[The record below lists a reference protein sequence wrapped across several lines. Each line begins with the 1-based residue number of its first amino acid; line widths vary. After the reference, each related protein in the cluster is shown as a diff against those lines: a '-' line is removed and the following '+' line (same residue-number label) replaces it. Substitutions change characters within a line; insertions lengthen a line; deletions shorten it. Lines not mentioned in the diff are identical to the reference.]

1 MKSIF
6 NYLLYFLLCFS
17 LLNLH
22 IDHSAKVR
30 FSSVTA
36 SECVDEEGRCDIT
49 TQETNAGGLI
59 LTERIISM
67 VTLIGVGVAT
77 VFIVRD
83 CLSYNKG
90 KCAQVGIIAAGAG
103 AVLLLAGEI
112 AAIIMYKDIE
122 KKLEFREA
130 SVKEHDQDCDPDN
143 DESGEGIGEIRDDE
157 GEVTNV
163 CGQLSA
169 INNQLTALKG
179 SRTAAITSLA
189 LKSAALVAFGVATVA
204 EIMAELGLKLALN
217 IFKKSFENL
226 KSAQEGAYKR
236 ATNLHESYTAKID
249 AGNPTTTME
258 NQSENAGL
266 LLAACKAF
274 LDPLQSKLVKAE
286 LKLDSIEPEEVPKV
300 KAEAITRI
308 ITDSVFITPLNDSC
322 GNEILSAYP
331 MFSNSFKLYK
341 NSFKALRELIDK
353 LIDGRSLEANIESE
367 TEAGETGAGETGA
380 GETGAGE
387 TGAGETGAGET
398 GAGGTEAGGTEA
410 GGTEAGGTE
419 NSDPSTPLGSILGT
433 NIIHLVQ
440 NFLFSKAFAIEEK
453 GKKGVFSLVAF
464 VGLAAAILIT
474 ARAIK
479 GSAKQMI
486 TTPKTRAIT
495 YSVFAGFAGV
505 AVGINAAIIVELDK
519 QIASLEDVLSDS
531 LTEDLNGPNAS
542 SGGGQSGSS
551 SSSAVDY
558 GFDDSESDEI
568 DLNPDDQPM
577 VCPFGGDGKGGCKG
591 ESKMIKQELASLGFS
606 TGSGSTASLLA
617 KVSDALSDGSI
628 SSGDMDDV
636 ASLADKQAVIEKKLK
651 KVLKKYNKL
660 QKQTG
665 GKKFKLD
672 KLTGIAAAKLKSKI
686 VKALR
691 SNPKAMKGLQSG
703 ISNNLLASNSN
714 KKDKKSVL
722 PSKRAVVGNTTSSDN
737 SGFNFQFDNEE
748 ESNSDFDLLDEE
760 EYSEG
765 VNIPASGISNNEKG
779 SIFSL
784 ITSRYM
790 KSAYPVFFEEG
801 D

>member
-1 MKSIF
+1 
-6 NYLLYFLLCFS
+6 
-17 LLNLH
+17 
-22 IDHSAKVR
+22 
-30 FSSVTA
+30 
-36 SECVDEEGRCDIT
+36 
-49 TQETNAGGLI
+49 
-59 LTERIISM
+59 
-67 VTLIGVGVAT
+67 
-77 VFIVRD
+77 
-83 CLSYNKG
+83 
-90 KCAQVGIIAAGAG
+90 
-103 AVLLLAGEI
+103 
-112 AAIIMYKDIE
+112 
-122 KKLEFREA
+122 
-130 SVKEHDQDCDPDN
+130 
-143 DESGEGIGEIRDDE
+143 
-157 GEVTNV
+157 
-163 CGQLSA
+163 
-169 INNQLTALKG
+169 
-179 SRTAAITSLA
+179 
-189 LKSAALVAFGVATVA
+189 
-204 EIMAELGLKLALN
+204 
-217 IFKKSFENL
+217 
-226 KSAQEGAYKR
+226 
-236 ATNLHESYTAKID
+236 
-249 AGNPTTTME
+249 
-258 NQSENAGL
+258 
-266 LLAACKAF
+266 
-274 LDPLQSKLVKAE
+274 
-286 LKLDSIEPEEVPKV
+286 
-300 KAEAITRI
+300 
-308 ITDSVFITPLNDSC
+308 
-322 GNEILSAYP
+322 
-331 MFSNSFKLYK
+331 
-341 NSFKALRELIDK
+341 
-353 LIDGRSLEANIESE
+353 
-367 TEAGETGAGETGA
+367 
-380 GETGAGE
+380 
-387 TGAGETGAGET
+387 
-398 GAGGTEAGGTEA
+398 
-410 GGTEAGGTE
+410 
-419 NSDPSTPLGSILGT
+419 
-433 NIIHLVQ
+433 IHLVQ

-464 VGLAAAILIT
+464 GGLAAAIIIT
-474 ARAIK
+474 AIAIRN
-479 GSAKQMI
+479 SLAEPMI

-519 QIASLEDVLSDS
+519 QIASLESVLAESPSEAFD
-531 LTEDLNGPNAS
+531 PNAS
-542 SGGGQSGSS
+542 NGGGPGSS

>member
-30 FSSVTA
+30 FSSATA
-36 SECVDEEGRCDIT
+36 SECVDEEERCDIT
-49 TQETNAGGLI
+49 TQETNVGGLI
-59 LTERIISM
+59 LTERRISM

-77 VFIVRD
+77 VFIAFD
-83 CLSYNKG
+83 CARNLG
-90 KCAQVGIIAAGAG
+90 TCAKVGIIAAAIG
-103 AVLLLAGEI
+103 AVALLAGEI
-112 AAIIMYKDIE
+112 AAIIMYKDVE
-122 KKLEFREA
+122 SKLEFREA

-143 DESGEGIGEIRDDE
+143 DESGAGIGEISDDD

-204 EIMAELGLKLALN
+204 EIMAAFSLEVAFQAFKMSYNSLLFAQRGALSVAETLEKSLYNKQAPKAVNALN
-217 IFKKSFENL
+217 TCQAKLSPLRTKLQEAQREL
-226 KSAQEGAYKR
+226 RDVTPESAPGAK
-236 ATNLHESYTAKID
+236 AEIIN
-249 AGNPTTTME
+249 TMM
-258 NQSENAGL
+258 SENN
-266 LLAACKAF
+266 F
-274 LDPLQSKLVKAE
+274 MSPEVK
-286 LKLDSIEPEEVPKV
+286 
-300 KAEAITRI
+300 
-308 ITDSVFITPLNDSC
+308 NSC
-322 GNEILSAYP
+322 GNEILSTYP
-331 MFSNSFKLYK
+331 MFSSSFVRYKAAFAALKLQLGEFIDERPELGDY
-341 NSFKALRELIDK
+341 NVSDTGIMMADYSF
-353 LIDGRSLEANIESE
+353 LEKGI
-367 TEAGETGAGETGA
+367 
-380 GETGAGE
+380 
-387 TGAGETGAGET
+387 
-398 GAGGTEAGGTEA
+398 
-410 GGTEAGGTE
+410 
-419 NSDPSTPLGSILGT
+419 T
-433 NIIHLVQ
+433 NLFQ
-440 NFLFSKAFAIEEK
+440 NFLFSKAFAIDE
-453 GKKGVFSLVAF
+453 GDKKGVFSLVAF
-464 VGLAAAILIT
+464 GGLVLAIVITTIAILKT
-474 ARAIK
+474 RSAI
-479 GSAKQMI
+479 AA
-486 TTPKTRAIT
+486 TPKTRAIT
-495 YSVFAGFAGV
+495 YGVFAGAAGV
-505 AVGINAAIIVELDK
+505 AVGFNAAIIVELDK
-519 QIASLEDVLSDS
+519 QIASLEAVLAESP
-531 LTEDLNGPNAS
+531 TEAFGPNTS
-542 SGGGQSGSS
+542 SEGGQGSS

-568 DLNPDDQPM
+568 DLNPDDQPT

-591 ESKMIKQELASLGFS
+591 ESKKIKQELASLGFS

-660 QKQTG
+660 QKETG

-686 VKALR
+686 VKSLR

-703 ISNNLLASNSN
+703 ISSNLLASNSK
-714 KKDKKSVL
+714 KKDKKSIL
-722 PSKRAVVGNTTSSDN
+722 PSKRAVVGNTASSDN
-737 SGFNFQFDNEE
+737 SGFNFQFDDEG

-760 EYSEG
+760 EYTEG
-765 VNIPASGISNNEKG
+765 MNIPVSGISNNEKG

-790 KSAYPVFFEEG
+790 KSAYPVFFEE
-801 D
+801 DE